1 VKRKLPV
8 LADAWI
14 GIRERLIDTLI
25 GAHRDVLNHA
35 APRPAGGPDIVVEM
49 RQALD
54 RMQAQAFDAQTGLI
68 DYDRLRQ
75 SDAYRRY
82 RDECTARLRTLDLH
96 SLVARQ
102 QRLAFWINLYNALV
116 IDAVIAFGIQHSV
129 SEVRGGILAFFR
141 RAAYNVGGMRFSC
154 DDIEHGILRANR
166 GHPAFPGPQFGPGDA
181 RRAHALEALDPRLH
195 FALNCASRSCPP
207 IGAYDAEHID
217 RQLDAAA
224 RAFINGGGCVIDP
237 ASRMLR
243 LSRIFQWYAGDFGG
257 RRGVVDFVLRYLEQ
271 SEQRAWLEE
280 HRGRVKVRYQAYD
293 WGLNH

>member
-1 VKRKLPV
+1 MKRKLSM

-14 GIRERLIDTLI
+14 GIRERLVDALF
-25 GAHRDVLNHA
+25 GAHRDVLNNA
-35 APRPAGGPDIVVEM
+35 APRPTSGPDIVAEM

-54 RMQAQAFDAQTGLI
+54 LMGAEAFDAQTGLI

-82 RDECTARLRTLDLH
+82 RDECAAQLRTLDLH
-96 SLVARQ
+96 SLVTRQ

-116 IDAVIAFGIQHSV
+116 IDAVIAFGIRRSV

-141 RAAYNVGGMRFSC
+141 RAAYDVGGMRFSC
-154 DDIEHGILRANR
+154 DDVEHGILRANR
-166 GHPAFPGPQFGPGDA
+166 GHPALPGPHFAPGDPRGA
-181 RRAHALEALDPRLH
+181 YTLDPIDPRIH
-195 FALNCASRSCPP
+195 FALNCASRSCPS
-207 IGAYDAEHID
+207 IRAYEADRID

-224 RAFINGGGCVIDP
+224 SAFINGGGCEIDP
-237 ASRMLR
+237 ASSTLH

-257 RRGVVDFVLRYLEQ
+257 RHGVIDFVLRYLEQ
-271 SEQRAWLEE
+271 GEQRAWLEE
-280 HRGRVKVRYQAYD
+280 NRGRVKVRYQAYD